1 MNPQISSKA
10 RKKDN
15 VAKPK
20 LTKRQCDRR
29 FIEQLDDL
37 MDAINGMCKGNLTT
51 KYNRTI
57 ASKRYGKENG
67 TPLYDSRSA

>member
-1 MNPQISSKA
+1 MTYYHNIGSKA
-10 RKKDN
+10 LKKDRETRDKI
-15 VAKPK
+15 V
-20 LTKRQCDRR
+20 KRQADRK

-57 ASKRYGKENG
+57 ASK
-67 TPLYDSRSA
+67 

>member
-1 MNPQISSKA
+1 MTYYHNIGSKA
-10 RKKDN
+10 IKKDRE
-15 VAKPK
+15 AKPK

-37 MDAINGMCKGNLTT
+37 MDAISGMCKGNLTT

-57 ASKRYGKENG
+57 ASK
-67 TPLYDSRSA
+67 